1 MLDLKFIRQN
11 PDLVKDAVKYKRMD
25 EEVDVDRILLLDE
38 QRRSIL
44 SEAEKEKSH
53 RNVVSEKIGELKKRG
68 EEPVHLLE
76 DMRLVASRIKELD
89 EQVSRIEKELQD
101 LLLWVP
107 NPPHHSAPV
116 GPDETGNVE
125 VRRWGTPK
133 DFTFEPK
140 GHWDIGSDLG
150 ILDFERAAKVAG
162 SRFSVFWGLGARLVR
177 ALIAFMI
184 DIHVDEQGYKEVLP
198 PFMVNEKAMIG
209 TGQLPKFAE
218 DAFRL
223 VGDEFYLVPTAEV
236 PVTNLHREEIL
247 DGSDLPLYYVAYTPC
262 FRSEAGSHGRDTK
275 GLIRQHQFDKVE
287 LVKFVFPETSFDEL
301 ERLTEDAAEVLRQL
315 EMPYRV
321 IEMCTGDMG
330 FSQAKK
336 YDIEVWMPSYGRYV
350 EISSCS
356 NFTDFQARR
365 AGIKFRRT
373 PRSRSEFVHT
383 LNGSGLAVGRTLAAL
398 LENYQEEDGSVTVP
412 PNLRPYLGGIERI
425 ERQ

>member
-53 RNVVSEKIGELKKRG
+53 RNVVSEKIGDLKKRG

-412 PNLRPYLGGIERI
+412 PNLRPYLAGIERI

>member
-315 EMPYRV
+315 EMPHRV